1 MSLESPHEDSPHA
14 GILTI
19 SAGITCWQLPQLLD
33 ANSLSNRADEAL
45 YHAKLTGRN
54 RTEALLCQPIHYA

>member
-1 MSLESPHEDSPHA
+1 MKTPHD

-19 SAGITCWQLPQLLD
+19 SAGITCWERSQPMD
-33 ANSLSNRADEAL
+33 TNSLINQADEAL

-54 RTEALLCQPIHYA
+54 RTETRLNQPVRYS